1 MINKNIKPTRVGG
14 FGEWYE
20 FHNKKGER
28 ILVEIHVTH
37 ADPKSKNSLPNL
49 WKKHGF
55 IKEAYYDYINIS
67 VYVYDEKGCWSRY
80 NPQHTKEHKINFK
93 WLLPESEAN
102 KHKLLNEVYRLA
114 NK

>member
-1 MINKNIKPTRVGG
+1 MLNKNIKFVRLSGRT
-14 FGEWYE
+14 EWYQ
-20 FHNKKGER
+20 FTNKKGEKVL
-28 ILVEIHVTH
+28 IELSVTH

-55 IKEAYYDYINIS
+55 IKEAYYDYICIS
-67 VYVYDEKGCWSRY
+67 TYVYDNDGCWNRY

-93 WLLPESEAN
+93 WLLPESQAN